1 MTDFYKQSV
10 DDALTRA
17 ELDNL
22 KPSSETMFENT
33 KRAKV
38 WYSEAVWTAASIFVQ
53 AANED
58 ENFRED
64 FMSEE
69 QIDVQAFPAEDDG
82 PTVESDKWRQTLREE
97 LPGLH
102 EKVMGIHLS
111 AFQGINAENVARKYL
126 REYE

>member
-1 MTDFYKQSV
+1 
-10 DDALTRA
+10 
-17 ELDNL
+17 
-22 KPSSETMFENT
+22 MFENT

-69 QIDVQAFPAEDDG
+69 P
-82 PTVESDKWRQTLREE
+82 DKWRQTLREE
-97 LPGLH
+97 LPDLH